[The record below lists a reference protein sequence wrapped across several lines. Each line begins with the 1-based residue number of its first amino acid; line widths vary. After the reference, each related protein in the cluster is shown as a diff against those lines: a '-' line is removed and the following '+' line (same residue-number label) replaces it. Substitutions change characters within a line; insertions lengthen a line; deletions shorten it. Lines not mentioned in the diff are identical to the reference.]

1 MCTSKENNMECSF
14 CNKVCKNGNS
24 LRNHERLCR
33 LNPNRQILKSNF
45 IEYNNKIKDG
55 VLTKEVK
62 NHIVKARLAGKEY
75 VMSDETRKKLSN
87 ANSGRKKSPEAIEK
101 LKISMRAAVQRNP
114 DSYTAS
120 NISGRTPIIVYNGIK
135 LKGTW
140 EVETAK
146 WLDRQNINWTNVI
159 TGFDYEWNNATHL
172 YYPDFY
178 LPEFNCYIE
187 VKGYERDRDK
197 AKWKSLDNLIVLKQ
211 REIDKIK
218 NKTLVFND
226 VWSLS

>member
-1 MCTSKENNMECSF
+1 MECSF
-14 CNKVCKNGNS
+14 CNKVCKNANS
-24 LRNHERLCR
+24 LRNHERLCKV
-33 LNPNRQILKSNF
+33 NPNRQILKSNL
-45 IEYNNKIKDG
+45 IDYHEKVKLGLIDKHATNQY
-55 VLTKEVK
+55 TKAK
-62 NHIVKARLAGKEY
+62 LLGKEY
-75 VMSDETRKKLSN
+75 VISDETRKKISD
-87 ANSGRKKSPEAIEK
+87 ANSGRKLSPKTIEK

-146 WLDRQNINWTNVI
+146 WLDGQNISWTNVI

-187 VKGYERDRDK
+187 VKGYERDRDR

-218 NKTLVFND
+218 NKTLVFED
-226 VWSLS
+226 VWSLNSDG

>member
-1 MCTSKENNMECSF
+1 MECSF

-24 LRNHERLCR
+24 LRNHERLCTV
-33 LNPNRQILKSNF
+33 NPNRQILKSNL
-45 IEYNNKIKDG
+45 IDYHKKVKLGIINKYA
-55 VLTKEVK
+55 T
-62 NHIVKARLAGKEY
+62 NQFTKARLLGTEY
-75 VMSDETRKKLSN
+75 VVSEETRKKLSD
-87 ANSGRKKSPEAIEK
+87 ANSGRKLTPETIEK
-101 LKISMRAAVQRNP
+101 LKISMRAAVKRNP

-146 WLDRQNINWTNVI
+146 WLDTQNISWTNVI

-178 LPEFNCYIE
+178 LPEFDCYIE
-187 VKGYERDRDK
+187 VKGYERDRDR
-197 AKWKSLDNLIVLKQ
+197 AKWKSLDNLIILKQ
-211 REIDKIK
+211 KEINKIK
-218 NKTLVFND
+218 NNTLVFED
-226 VWSLS
+226 VWPLNSDG